1 MPQLSRCLLLLILVG
16 FLTAAQFSRRNSGLV
31 RCHKEIGSSVSSCEG
46 KYCYKMHTP
55 VSDDSTRDG
64 IVKKGCMNA
73 ADAQTEVGK
82 CTRRPLEEGGA
93 ELMCVCNERDFCNS
107 STIPSTFLIVL
118 ISSCFFLI
126 FLL

>member
-1 MPQLSRCLLLLILVG
+1 MRSLFKCFLLLTTLN
-16 FLTAAQFSRRNSGLV
+16 FLAAAQSSRQRNSGLV
-31 RCHKEIGSSVSSCEG
+31 RCHKEIRSSVSSCEG

-55 VSDDSTRDG
+55 DDTTADG

-93 ELMCVCNERDFCNS
+93 ELMCVCNERDFCNTAPVQFS
-107 STIPSTFLIVL
+107 VTFFAMF
-118 ISSCFFLI
+118 ISFLAFFL
-126 FLL
+126 